1 MSEEKI
7 KLKCVSKYP
16 FIEVMGIG
24 KFKKGEIKEFS
35 GKIAKILLKTTEWE
49 KFKEKKEIIITK
61 PKLEKESLKKKSKK
75 SEVKNV

>member
-1 MSEEKI
+1 MNEEKI

-61 PKLEKESLKKKSKK
+61 LKPEKKFSKKNIKKK
-75 SEVKNV
+75 EVKNV